1 MEMKK
6 TVGRCDVGGALH
18 AITGYL
24 QYLEQAVSFKHQL
37 IHESIPRPVDPPRVP
52 TLYCSNTGSHAD

>member
-1 MEMKK
+1 MKRKEKKRKKEEVAVSRETMKQINQWEGGMEMKK

-24 QYLEQAVSFKHQL
+24 QHLEQAV
-37 IHESIPRPVDPPRVP
+37 
-52 TLYCSNTGSHAD
+52 